1 MKILHYIHSIDIIK
15 GGTSTYMQLLA
26 SELGKLSKLYIVT
39 HRSDAPVEMM
49 NCQVHY
55 IDCYILRRMKRE
67 WTKLLNELQPDIIHI
82 NGCWRPQ
89 CAFAQKWAQ
98 DLGYKVVLT
107 PHGMLE
113 PWIIQRNYWWK
124 KLPALWLYQ
133 KKAVQRAEYLHATA
147 ESEKE
152 NLLKLGYNP
161 RIAVIPNGIEVNKI
175 RMKESWKR
183 NREILFLSRIHVKK
197 GIELLL
203 EAVAQLKEELKD
215 YQVLIAGEGDETYIQ
230 TLKAKVHALNLS
242 DQVQLIGGVYGAEK
256 WKRFQQ
262 ADLFVLP
269 SYSENFGIVVAEAL
283 ASGTPVLT
291 TQGTPWQEL
300 ETQNCGWWIE
310 LSVDEI
316 VKALR
321 AFINTSETTLEV
333 MGRNGRRLVE
343 TKYSIEA
350 IATKMK
356 RLYEWMIHPTEKL
369 DFISTL

>member
-1 MKILHYIHSIDIIK
+1 MKVLHFIPSIDQAD
-15 GGTSTYMQLLA
+15 GGTTTYMQLLA
-26 SELGKLSKLYIVT
+26 SELGKLCELHIAT
-39 HRSDAPVEMM
+39 HRSNSPVKMV

-55 IDCYILRRMKRE
+55 IDCSILWGMKNE
-67 WTKLLNELQPDIIHI
+67 WKKLLNNLQPDMVHI
-82 NGCWRPQ
+82 NCCWMPQ

-98 DLGYKVVLT
+98 TLGYKVVLT

-124 KLPALWLYQ
+124 KRPALWLYQ
-133 KKAVQRAEYLHATA
+133 KKAVQRADYLHATA
-147 ESEKE
+147 ESEKV

-230 TLKAKVHALNLS
+230 NLKKKTQELGVS
-242 DQVQLIGGVYGAEK
+242 EQVQLIGGVYGAEK
-256 WKRFQQ
+256 WERFQQ

-291 TQGTPWQEL
+291 THGTPWQEL

-310 LSVDEI
+310 LNVAEI
-316 VKALR
+316 VKALK

-333 MGRNGRRLVE
+333 MGKNGRQLVE
-343 TKYSIEA
+343 EKYSIEA
-350 IATKMK
+350 VARQMK
-356 RLYEWMIHPTEKL
+356 ELYEWIVCPKDKPQYIHVL
-369 DFISTL
+369 